1 MLSHGIIDIQ
11 WPLLFVLNTAA
22 VADQNAAEMCFKL
35 IQLLLFLWLFFF
47 NLFFSKIFYL
57 DDEMEGCVGGAKR
70 KEIEI
75 GRGLISSPA
84 A

>member
-1 MLSHGIIDIQ
+1 MFQIDPTVVIS
-11 WPLLFVLNTAA
+11 LAF
-22 VADQNAAEMCFKL
+22 
-35 IQLLLFLWLFFF
+35 FFF

>member
-47 NLFFSKIFYL
+47 LIYFFQKYFIWTTKWK
-57 DDEMEGCVGGAKR
+57 GVWVGQREKR
-70 KEIEI
+70 
-75 GRGLISSPA
+75 
-84 A
+84 